1 MNKNLLA
8 IGIILV
14 TLSSSFAQNDYATIT
29 IYRPAK
35 FKMCGVKA
43 VVNIHGTDVAMVKNG
58 GKLEYKLFTTGQTT
72 LNVAGHNEFDKKTG
86 LRLNTQR
93 GKRRF
98 NHQVQ
103 KLSGI

>member
-1 MNKNLLA
+1 MNKILLA

-72 LNVAGHNEFDKKTG
+72 LNVAGHNEFDKKNG
-86 LRLNTQR
+86 IKVKYP
-93 GKRRF
+93 KR
-98 NHQVQ
+98 
-103 KLSGI
+103 KA